1 MRVVV
6 SGYHGFG
13 NMGDEAVLASLV
25 QHMKEVAPGAEC
37 VALSGDPARTASTH
51 GIEAIPRTSVAAVV
65 RELGRADLLVSGGGS
80 LLQDVTGRGSVPYYA
95 GIMLLARMRG
105 VPVSVYAQGVGPLR
119 SGAARWL
126 ARLALSR
133 ASVITL
139 RDPGSMEL
147 VRQIGVT
154 KPQPTLVADPAFALE
169 PEDADGCWAPLPP
182 RPRVM
187 FALRPWP
194 GARDREATYSRVIE
208 GVCARLGA
216 NAILL
221 AFQPDTDLA
230 VASSIADL
238 CEADGHTRP
247 QVVACCGLPGQ
258 ALSIIAQADLVVGMR
273 LHSLIF
279 AASAGVPAV
288 AIDYDPK
295 VRAMAERTGSMH
307 MVSADAP
314 PEEIL
319 RVVLDAWEQRDKVRV
334 ELARRMPD
342 LKRQAREAARLALS
356 PIVDRQAECA
366 RARVLGVPVDC
377 VSMDEAV
384 EKAVEMATSGR
395 GGHVVTLNP
404 EMTLSAGDDAA
415 LNDVI
420 TSADLVVPDGIG
432 VVRAL
437 SVLGYHPRG
446 RVPGIELAANLMEK
460 ARERG
465 MSVYLIGARPGV
477 AQQAADAML
486 SAFPG
491 LAISGAHHGYF
502 TQAEEPAVLD
512 SISRSGAAFVFVGMG
527 AGKQEKW
534 IAHARSAAPGAVWI
548 GVGGS
553 FDVMSGNVKR
563 APAIYQRLGLEWLY
577 RLAAEPRRAER
588 MTALPVFMFRV
599 IGEACRHRSRS

>member
-13 NMGDEAVLASLV
+13 NLGDEAVLAALV
-25 QHMKEVAPGAEC
+25 QHMTEIAPGVEC

-51 GIEAIPRTSVAAVV
+51 GIEAIPRASIAAVV

-169 PEDADGCWAPLPP
+169 PEDADGCRAPLPP

-288 AIDYDPK
+288 
-295 VRAMAERTGSMH
+295 
-307 MVSADAP
+307 
-314 PEEIL
+314 
-319 RVVLDAWEQRDKVRV
+319 
-334 ELARRMPD
+334 
-342 LKRQAREAARLALS
+342 
-356 PIVDRQAECA
+356 
-366 RARVLGVPVDC
+366 
-377 VSMDEAV
+377 
-384 EKAVEMATSGR
+384 
-395 GGHVVTLNP
+395 
-404 EMTLSAGDDAA
+404 
-415 LNDVI
+415 
-420 TSADLVVPDGIG
+420 
-432 VVRAL
+432 
-437 SVLGYHPRG
+437 
-446 RVPGIELAANLMEK
+446 
-460 ARERG
+460 
-465 MSVYLIGARPGV
+465 
-477 AQQAADAML
+477 
-486 SAFPG
+486 
-491 LAISGAHHGYF
+491 
-502 TQAEEPAVLD
+502 
-512 SISRSGAAFVFVGMG
+512 
-527 AGKQEKW
+527 
-534 IAHARSAAPGAVWI
+534 
-548 GVGGS
+548 
-553 FDVMSGNVKR
+553 
-563 APAIYQRLGLEWLY
+563 
-577 RLAAEPRRAER
+577 
-588 MTALPVFMFRV
+588 
-599 IGEACRHRSRS
+599 